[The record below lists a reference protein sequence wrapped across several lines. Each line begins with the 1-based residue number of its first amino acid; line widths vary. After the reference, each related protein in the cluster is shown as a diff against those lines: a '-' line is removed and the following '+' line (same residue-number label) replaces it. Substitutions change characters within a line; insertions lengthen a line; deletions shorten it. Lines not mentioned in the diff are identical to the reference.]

1 MVVSPEKPWPQVAL
15 VKDLINRG
23 EFEWKVELVKQCF
36 STKGASAIVG
46 IPLSLMDRHDRLV

>member
-1 MVVSPEKPWPQVAL
+1 MVVSPETSWPQVAL

-36 STKGASAIVG
+36 STEDASAILG
-46 IPLSLMDRHDRLV
+46 IPLSLTGRQDKLV